1 MFATFDTAKAVH
13 EAPHPLPTPFMQ
25 QYLQCIYYD
34 KSFKLRDCMNEIIH
48 KWFYLLQSSSR
59 RSTSGFLVCPW
70 RVCSTAGRTSFT
82 SSWSWSILGY
92 MKISESISKVYSYE
106 YDYYMC
112 RKDLLMK
119 TLQHHFLPV
128 FLEFQLLGSWDRH
141 APFASCPCHLA
152 WNRRK
157 QASSQTQSR
166 LLYILL
172 AQ

>member
-1 MFATFDTAKAVH
+1 MQQLPHRLVNLEIIIFNLDKSFPQFFLSLYLEVQPILKCLPPSTPQKQCMKPH
-13 EAPHPLPTPFMQ
+13 PHPLPTPLMQ

-70 RVCSTAGRTSFT
+70 RVCSTAGRTSLT

-106 YDYYMC
+106 YDYY
-112 RKDLLMK
+112 L
-119 TLQHHFLPV
+119 
-128 FLEFQLLGSWDRH
+128 S
-141 APFASCPCHLA
+141 
-152 WNRRK
+152 
-157 QASSQTQSR
+157 
-166 LLYILL
+166 
-172 AQ
+172 